1 MREKSPHLILL
12 HSPSLYD
19 FRKMKNIFGLIGGT
33 IASSPIFEYFPIGF
47 LSMMDFLERK
57 GLSVRIVNLA
67 VKMRAHSKF
76 DVEKFI
82 GRLDPMAFG
91 FDLHWL
97 VHAQGSLEVAKIVK
111 RLHPQT
117 KIIFGGLSA
126 SYYHRDLIKY
136 PFVDYVLRG
145 DSTEGPLLQLLRCI
159 ESGKSPHRVPNLT
172 WKENDKIHTN
182 SFSYLPEELNIMI
195 NYKRLLK
202 SIFKYRDL
210 RGNLLTGTRW
220 PMKFASTL
228 IASRG
233 CLLRCVTC
241 GGSNWA
247 LGRKKIGQRNPQ
259 TIAKE
264 MDIISHFSPFDI
276 VLYGDIRMGNSNGL
290 LEAIRKKRI
299 KNRVKYELFWGAKL
313 EFLEKISSATPRF
326 VISLSPESHDEGIR
340 GFFGKRY
347 SNESLEETIRNAL
360 RAGAAK
366 VQLFFMIGLPHQTR
380 KSVLQTIDYA
390 EALLERFKKR
400 YPQRIEPIIA
410 PLEPFIDP
418 GSPAFEN
425 PERYGYRLLFKSL
438 EEHIEAIKS
447 PSWKLMLNYET
458 ESMSREEIVDVSYE
472 AVMKMKR
479 LRLRFGLER
488 KGPAERRIKELEKER
503 KEVKNI

>member
-1 MREKSPHLILL
+1 MKGKSPHLILL
-12 HSPSLYD
+12 HPPSLYD
-19 FRKMKNIFGLIGGT
+19 FRQKRTNWGLIGGT

-47 LSMMDFLERK
+47 LSIMDFLERN
-57 GLSVRIVNLA
+57 GFSVRIVNLA
-67 VKMRAHSKF
+67 VKMKGHPKF
-76 DVEKFI
+76 AVEKFI
-82 GRLDPMAFG
+82 RGLDPMAFG
-91 FDLHWL
+91 LDLHWL

-111 RLHPQT
+111 RVHPQT
-117 KIIFGGLSA
+117 PMILGGLSA

-145 DSTEGPLLQLLRCI
+145 DSTEGPLLELLRCI

-172 WKENDKIHTN
+172 WKENDKTHTN
-182 SFSYLPEELNIMI
+182 PFSYLPEELHIMI
-195 NYKRLLK
+195 NYKSLLK

-220 PMKFASTL
+220 PMKFASAL
-228 IASRG
+228 ITCRG

-247 LGRKKIGQRNPQ
+247 LGRKKIGQRSPQ
-259 TIAKE
+259 IIAKE

-276 VLYGDIRMGNSNGL
+276 VLYGDIRMGNSEEL
-290 LEAIRKKRI
+290 LEAIRKKRV

-313 EFLEKISSATPRF
+313 EFLKKIGSATPRF
-326 VISLSPESHDEGIR
+326 VISLSPETHDERIR
-340 GFFGKRY
+340 KFFGKNY
-347 SNESLEETIRNAL
+347 SNESLEETIKNAL
-360 RAGAAK
+360 KAGAAK

-380 KSVLQTIDYA
+380 KSVHQTIDYA
-390 EALLERFKKR
+390 ETLLERYKKR
-400 YPQRIEPIIA
+400 YPQRIEPVIA

-425 PERYGYRLLFKSL
+425 PERYGYRLLFRSL
-438 EEHIEAIKS
+438 EDHIEAITS
-447 PSWKLMLNYET
+447 PEWKLMLNYET

-472 AVMKMKR
+472 AVMKMKE
-479 LRLRFGLER
+479 LRLRFGLDR